1 MVTCDI
7 PMRSMLGILWLPSLR
22 HGSMVPAFRRSS
34 PRRFARML
42 AAIAACVVLESRAA
56 PYDTIADGAD
66 PRLMLRGYDPV
77 AYFARG
83 RPTPGGVAIK
93 TDFDGVTYRFASDA
107 NRLEFLKN
115 PLKYVPQFGGFCTN
129 SMVYALPYPGDPAT
143 WKIIDGRLY
152 VFGSEAQRR
161 YFLMDDDN
169 NLALARNYWK
179 AEVEGGNAVLQ
190 RYRRLLFR
198 VPHYRSDL
206 DLEIDWRQ
214 KNGAH

>member
-1 MVTCDI
+1 MFDRLC
-7 PMRSMLGILWLPSLR
+7 PRSSAHRDRLSRLWLPRPGRL
-22 HGSMVPAFRRSS
+22 GPL
-34 PRRFARML
+34 L
-42 AAIAACVVLESRAA
+42 AALAACLALQTKAA
-56 PYDTIADGAD
+56 PYDTIVGGAEA
-66 PRLMLRGYDPV
+66 RLMLRGHDPV
-77 AYFARG
+77 AYFASG
-83 RPTPGGVAIK
+83 KPTPGGAAIK
-93 TDFDGVTYRFASDA
+93 TNFDGVTYRFASDA

-129 SMVYALPYPGDPAT
+129 SLVYALPFAGDPAT

-152 VFGSEAQRR
+152 LFGGEAQRR

-179 AEVEGGNAVLQ
+179 TEVEGGNAIFQ

-214 KNGAH
+214 HNVAR